1 MPINVENLTF
11 TYMPKTPYAKTA
23 LDNISFSIEDGEL
36 FGIIGSTGSGKSTL
50 IQHFNGLLRATSGK
64 ITVNGIDLSKK
75 KFDYK
80 TLRSEV
86 GLVFQYPEYQL
97 FDETV
102 KSDVAF
108 GPKNLKLPQEEIDAR
123 VREAI
128 ELVGLNYDEVA
139 EKAPFDLSGGQKRRV
154 AIAGVIAMRPKIL
167 VLDEPSAGL
176 DPKGKKEILDLIQR
190 LRDTSPTVIIISHD
204 MDEIAGIA
212 DRIAVLDKGK
222 LLHVLPPEKLFEM
235 EDEITRLGLDLPETV
250 KIYKALKERGIT
262 LPRMPVRKTELAKL
276 ILDKYKE
283 NKGAF

>member
-1 MPINVENLTF
+1 MSIKVENLTF

-23 LDNISFSIEDGEL
+23 LDNISFEIEDGEM

-102 KSDVAF
+102 KADVAF

-123 VREAI
+123 VKEAI

-139 EKAPFDLSGGQKRRV
+139 NKAPFDLSGGQKRRV

-176 DPKGKKEILDLIQR
+176 DPKGKKDILDLIQR
-190 LRDTSPTVIIISHD
+190 LRSTSPTVIIISHD

-222 LLHVLPPEKLFEM
+222 LLHVLPPEELFEM
-235 EDEITRLGLDLPETV
+235 EDEISRLGLDLPETV

-276 ILDKYKE
+276 ILEHFKE
-283 NKGAF
+283 GKGAF

>member
-1 MPINVENLTF
+1 MPINVDNLTF
-11 TYMPKTPYAKTA
+11 TYMPKAPCAKTA

-283 NKGAF
+283 SKGAF

>member
-283 NKGAF
+283 SKGAF

>member
-1 MPINVENLTF
+1 MIIYRSVL
-11 TYMPKTPYAKTA
+11 KTA
-23 LDNISFSIEDGEL
+23 SYS
-36 FGIIGSTGSGKSTL
+36 IIGSTGSGKSTL

-283 NKGAF
+283 SKGAF

>member
-1 MPINVENLTF
+1 
-11 TYMPKTPYAKTA
+11 MPKTPYAKTA
-23 LDNISFSIEDGEL
+23 LDNITFEIEDGEL

-102 KSDVAF
+102 KADVAF

-123 VREAI
+123 VKEAI

-139 EKAPFDLSGGQKRRV
+139 NKAPFDLSGGQKRRV

-176 DPKGKKEILDLIQR
+176 DPKGKKDILDLIQR
-190 LRDTSPTVIIISHD
+190 LRSTSPTVIIISHD

-222 LLHVLPPEKLFEM
+222 LLHVLPPEELFEM
-235 EDEITRLGLDLPETV
+235 EDEISRLGLDLPETV

-276 ILDKYKE
+276 ILEHFKE
-283 NKGAF
+283 GKGAF

>member
-1 MPINVENLTF
+1 MSIEVENLTF

-23 LDNISFSIEDGEL
+23 LNDISFNIEDGEL

-64 ITVNGIDLSKK
+64 ITVNGIDLSQK

-80 TLRSEV
+80 KLRSEV

-102 KSDVAF
+102 KADVAF

-128 ELVGLNYDEVA
+128 ELVGLDYDEVA
-139 EKAPFDLSGGQKRRV
+139 DKAPFDLSGGQKRRV

-176 DPKGKKEILDLIQR
+176 DPKGKKEILELIQR
-190 LRDTSPTVIIISHD
+190 LRTTSPTVIIISHD

-235 EDEITRLGLDLPETV
+235 EDEIARLGLDLPETV
-250 KIYKALKERGIT
+250 KIYKALNARGIT
-262 LPRMPVRKTELAKL
+262 LPRMPVRKTELASL
-276 ILDKYKE
+276 ILEYFKE
-283 NKGAF
+283 GKGAF

>member
-102 KSDVAF
+102 KADVAF

-283 NKGAF
+283 SKGAF

>member
-1 MPINVENLTF
+1 
-11 TYMPKTPYAKTA
+11 MPKTPYAKTA

-283 NKGAF
+283 SKGAF